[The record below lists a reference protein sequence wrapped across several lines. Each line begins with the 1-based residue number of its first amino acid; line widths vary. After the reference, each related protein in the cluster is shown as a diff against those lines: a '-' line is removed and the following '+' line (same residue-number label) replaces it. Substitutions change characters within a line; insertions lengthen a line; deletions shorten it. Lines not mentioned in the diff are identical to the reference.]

1 MWKTVG
7 KSVIGTA
14 HESTGA
20 QCQDFCS
27 SYRVEGGVERLLLA
41 ISDGAGFAIHAAE
54 AARLSVEK
62 ALALMAEFSGKLS
75 EISEASITEWL
86 GEVKKHLEAAA
97 ADKGVA
103 ATEFSCT
110 LLGAIIE
117 GESAHFWQVG
127 DGAWIVQTKKGVEV
141 ATWPYSG
148 DFINQTVF
156 ATSPTAFEH
165 WTHAAIQGVSGIFGF
180 TDGLEHLALD
190 YPNKKA
196 HEPLALKLFN
206 ALSANPSEDEV
217 GVSIEGFLGSALVS
231 DRTDDDKTMLLAWRE
246 SPALHVD
253 G

>member
-14 HESTGA
+14 HQSTGA
-20 QCQDFCS
+20 PCQDFCS
-27 SYRVEGGVERLLLA
+27 SLRVEDSEKRLLLA
-41 ISDGAGFAIHAAE
+41 ISDGAGFATHAAE

-62 ALALMAEFSGKLS
+62 ALALMAAFSGKLS
-75 EISEASITEWL
+75 EISETIITEWL

-97 ADKGVA
+97 AEKGVA
-103 ATEFSCT
+103 TTEFSCT
-110 LLGAIIE
+110 LLGAIVQ

-127 DGAWIVQTKKGVEV
+127 DGAWVVQTKRGIEV

-148 DFINQTVF
+148 DFINQTIF
-156 ATSPTAFEH
+156 ATSAGAFEH
-165 WTHAAIQGVSGIFGF
+165 WTHAAIQGVSAVFGF

-196 HEPLALKLFN
+196 HAPLAMKLFGV
-206 ALSANPSEDEV
+206 LSANPSEEEV
-217 GVSIEGFLGSALVS
+217 AASIEAFLGSTLVS